1 MKGFSSDV
9 LQPGVRWREVL
20 GWALYDFANS
30 GYTTVVLTAVYAAYF
45 VSSIAGAAAWATL
58 AWTSAL
64 SLSALLVMV
73 TAPRLGAMADRRGSK
88 KRFLAFSTLACVVF
102 TAALAWTPGVGGTA
116 GVVLAMLLVVGS
128 NAAYCYGESL
138 IAAFL
143 PELARPEAVGRV
155 SGWGWALGYLG
166 GMLTLGICLAYVLW
180 AQVQGQP
187 AAHFV
192 AVTMLLTAAV
202 FGLASLG
209 TFVWLRERPVARPLA
224 CPAAGPDTGA
234 GGDQGRLASV
244 RQSWR
249 AVREYRDFRWLLA
262 ATVAYQGGVAV
273 AITLAAI
280 YAEQA
285 IGFEPQETMFMIF
298 ALNLAAALG
307 AVAFGHVQDWLGH
320 KRALVITLLGWIL
333 TCVLA
338 AAATGKPLFWVAATL
353 AGLSMGSSQSA
364 GRAMAALLAP
374 PARMAEFF
382 GLWTLAVRLAS
393 IIGPMMYGLI
403 VWGSGGNQR
412 LAILATAL
420 LFVAGLA
427 CLRPLDMARG
437 RRLAAAA

>member
-1 MKGFSSDV
+1 MNGFASDV
-9 LQPGVRWREVL
+9 LQPGVRRREVL

-45 VSSIAGAAAWATL
+45 VSGIAGGAAWATL

-64 SLSALLVMV
+64 SLSAAWVMV
-73 TAPRLGAMADRRGSK
+73 TAPRLGARADRHGAK
-88 KRFLAFSTLACVVF
+88 KRMLAVSTLACVGF
-102 TAALAWTPGVGGTA
+102 TAALAWTPGASGWQ
-116 GVVLAMLLVVGS
+116 GVLLAMLLVAGS
-128 NAAYCYGESL
+128 NIAYCYGESL
-138 IAAFL
+138 VAAFL
-143 PELARPEAVGRV
+143 PELARPEAMGRV

-166 GMLTLGICLAYVLW
+166 GMLTLGLCLAYVLW
-180 AQVQGQP
+180 AQSQDLP

-192 AVTMLLTAAV
+192 PVTMLITAAM
-202 FGLASLG
+202 FGAASLG
-209 TFVWLRERPVARPLA
+209 TFLLLRERPTGR
-224 CPAAGPDTGA
+224 AGT
-234 GGDQGRLASV
+234 LASV
-244 RQSWR
+244 SPSGAAPGFLAGVRHSWQ
-249 AVREYRDFRWLLA
+249 AVREYCDFRWLLA

-285 IGFEPQETMFMIF
+285 IGFQPQETMIMIF

-307 AVAFGHVQDWLGH
+307 AVVFGHAQDWMGH
-320 KRALVITLLGWIL
+320 KRALAVTLCGWVL

-403 VWGSGGNQR
+403 VWASGGNQR

-420 LFVAGLA
+420 LFVVGLA
-427 CLRPLDMARG
+427 CLKPLDMDRG
-437 RRLAAAA
+437 RRQAAAS

>member
-1 MKGFSSDV
+1 M
-9 LQPGVRWREVL
+9 RRREVL

-45 VSSIAGAAAWATL
+45 VSGIANSAAWATL

-64 SLSALLVMV
+64 SVSAFLVMM
-73 TAPRLGAMADRRGSK
+73 TAPRLGALADRHGAK
-88 KRFLAFSTLACVVF
+88 KRLLAVSTVACVVF
-102 TAALAWTPGVGGTA
+102 TAALAWTPGVGGVA
-116 GVVLAMLLVVGS
+116 GVVLAMLLVAGS
-128 NAAYCYGESL
+128 NMAYCYGESL
-138 IAAFL
+138 VAAFL
-143 PELARPEAVGRV
+143 PELARPEAMGRV

-166 GMLTLGICLAYVLW
+166 GMLTLGLCLAYVLW
-180 AQVQGQP
+180 AQAQGRP

-192 AVTMLLTAAV
+192 AMTMLMTAAM

-209 TFVWLRERPVARPLA
+209 TFFWLRERPAGAMPLA
-224 CPAAGPDTGA
+224 GNR
-234 GGDQGRLASV
+234 QGVWASA

-249 AVREYRDFRWLLA
+249 AVREFEDFRWLLA

-307 AVAFGHVQDWLGH
+307 AVVFGHAQDWMGH
-320 KRALVITLLGWIL
+320 KRALSITLLGWML
-333 TCVLA
+333 TCLLA
-338 AAATGKPLFWVAATL
+338 AAATDKPLFWVAATL

-412 LAILATAL
+412 LAILATTL
-420 LFVAGLA
+420 LFVIGLA

-437 RRLAAAA
+437 RRQAEAGLSRSGTG